1 MKPFDLE
8 KALAGEALV
17 TRAGDKVLRFIR
29 EPNFKGCACKNF
41 VITKN
46 DFFAVNDTGKYWG
59 ISSPCSADLFMA
71 PVERKLY
78 ANLYRDNGDSFY
90 LGSTTA
96 DKAEADRWA
105 DGSSGFVTQV
115 TAVWEE

>member
-29 EPNFKGCACKNF
+29 EPNFKGYDCKNL
-41 VITKN
+41 VITEN

-59 ISSPCSADLFMA
+59 ISPCSADLFMA

>member
-17 TRAGDKVLRFIR
+17 TRTGAKVLRFIR
-29 EPNFKGCACKNF
+29 ESTFKGEFDCKNI
-41 VITKN
+41 VITEN
-46 DFFAVNDTGKYWG
+46 ELFAVNDTGKYWE
-59 ISSPCSADLFMA
+59 SSADLFMA

-78 ANLYRDNGDSFY
+78 ANLYRDNGDGFY
-90 LGSTTA
+90 LGVTTA

-105 DGSSGFVTQV
+105 EDDSSGFVTQV